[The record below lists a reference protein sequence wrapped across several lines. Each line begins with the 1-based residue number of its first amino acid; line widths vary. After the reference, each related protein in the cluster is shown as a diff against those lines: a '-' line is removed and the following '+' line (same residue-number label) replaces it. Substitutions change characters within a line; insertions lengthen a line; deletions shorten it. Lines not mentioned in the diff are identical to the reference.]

1 MSQIA
6 IPSIPKFLFN
16 QPNRPMLARDADSV
30 YWMARYI
37 ERAEHV
43 ARILWVNSNLLVDV
57 GDLAPAL
64 QDRQWESVLTIFH
77 AIRPE
82 VTDGPTAVWI
92 RHCMTFARDNPN
104 SIFSCLTR

>member
-1 MSQIA
+1 MSQLH
-6 IPSIPKFLFN
+6 IPTFPKFQSN
-16 QPNRPMLARDADSV
+16 QPTRPMLARDADSV

-43 ARILWVNSNLLVDV
+43 ARVLWVNSNLLVDV

-77 AIRPE
+77 APRPE
-82 VTDGPTAVWI
+82 ITDGPTATWL
-92 RHCMTFARDNPN
+92 RHHMTFARD
-104 SIFSCLTR
+104 